1 MADFNV
7 ATKPFPKPKQQS
19 GQLTH
24 EFAELI
30 NVLLLRGP
38 AGGKSNNRMRFI
50 VFFPKAERN
59 LLFKTSQ
66 LLIFNNKE
74 NLIGW

>member
-7 ATKPFPKPKQQS
+7 ATKPFPKPKQQLS
-19 GQLTH
+19 KLTH

-38 AGGKSNNRMRFI
+38 TGGKSNNRMRFI

-59 LLFKTSQ
+59 LLFKASQ

-74 NLIGW
+74 SLIGW

>member
-38 AGGKSNNRMRFI
+38 AGGKPNNGMRFI
-50 VFFPKAERN
+50 IFFPK
-59 LLFKTSQ
+59 S
-66 LLIFNNKE
+66 
-74 NLIGW
+74 

>member
-38 AGGKSNNRMRFI
+38 AGGKPNNGS
-50 VFFPKAERN
+50 VSSYFPKAN
-59 LLFKTSQ
+59 STCFQDVS
-66 LLIFNNKE
+66 
-74 NLIGW
+74 

>member
-1 MADFNV
+1 MPDFNV
-7 ATKPFPKPKQQS
+7 ATKLFPKPKQQS

-24 EFAELI
+24 QFAKLI

-38 AGGKSNNRMRFI
+38 AGGESNNGMRFI
-50 VFFPKAERN
+50 IFFPKAEFN